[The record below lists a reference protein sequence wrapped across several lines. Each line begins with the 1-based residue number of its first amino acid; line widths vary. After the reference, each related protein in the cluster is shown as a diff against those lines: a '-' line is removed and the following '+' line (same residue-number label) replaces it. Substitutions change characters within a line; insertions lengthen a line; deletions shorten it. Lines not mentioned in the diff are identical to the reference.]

1 MDFKNDWKAL
11 EEQRVQLEK
20 ALKSARTN
28 EKFISS
34 EMDHLRNTME
44 DLQNNKNV
52 EKDKEINALKEKLNE
67 VVASLLGNIVQGVFA
82 FFWYLGKCQLI
93 SALKIALL
101 CVITYFNE
109 EMISNLMK
117 I

>member
-1 MDFKNDWKAL
+1 MNFKNDWKAL

-67 VVASLLGNIVQGVFA
+67 VVTSLLENIVQGVFS
-82 FFWYLGKCQLI
+82 FFWFLNVNTKRTKNRLSMCDSL
-93 SALKIALL
+93 
-101 CVITYFNE
+101 F
-109 EMISNLMK
+109 
-117 I
+117 